1 MSKDLSSYRKEYL
14 KGILVEEDLPENPI
28 KLFSDWFNNADSKSN
43 EIEPNA
49 MSFSAIDLNGVPI
62 TRVVLL
68 KKFSND
74 GFVFCTN
81 YSSRKGKSITKNP
94 NVCISFFWSSL
105 EQQVIINGKASKVS
119 EVDSDNYFNS
129 RPIES
134 RLGAIISNQSEVIP
148 SREYLENKFKKNNLE
163 NNSVKRPRN
172 WGGYIVDPTS
182 IEFWQGRENRLH
194 DRILYKKENNIW
206 NYVRLSP

>member
-1 MSKDLSSYRKEYL
+1 MSKDLSRYRKEYL
-14 KGILVEEDLPENPI
+14 KGFLIEEDLPENPI
-28 KLFSDWFNNADSKSN
+28 KLFSDWFINADSKSN

-49 MSFSAIDLNGVPI
+49 MSLSAIDLNGVPI

-81 YSSRKGKSITKNP
+81 YSSTKGKSITKNP
-94 NVCISFFWSSL
+94 NVCMSFFWSSL

-119 EVDSDNYFNS
+119 EADSDNYFNS
-129 RPIES
+129 RPIGS
-134 RLGAIISNQSEVIP
+134 RLGAIISNQSEIIP
-148 SREYLENKFKKNNLE
+148 SREYLENKLKKNNLE
-163 NNSVKRPRN
+163 NNSVKRPKN

>member
-1 MSKDLSSYRKEYL
+1 MSKDLSNYRKEYL
-14 KGILVEEDLPENPI
+14 KGVLIEENLPENPI

-49 MSFSAIDLNGVPI
+49 MSLSAIDLNGVPI

-81 YSSRKGKSITKNP
+81 YSSTKGKSITKNP
-94 NVCISFFWSSL
+94 NVCMSFFWSSL

-119 EVDSDNYFNS
+119 EADSDNYFNS
-129 RPIES
+129 RPIGS
-134 RLGAIISNQSEVIP
+134 RLGAIISNQSEIIP
-148 SREYLENKFKKNNLE
+148 SREYLENKLKKNNLE
-163 NNSVKRPRN
+163 NNSVKRPKN

>member
-1 MSKDLSSYRKEYL
+1 MSKDLSRYRKEYL
-14 KGILVEEDLPENPI
+14 KGFLIEENLPENPI

-49 MSFSAIDLNGVPI
+49 MSLSAIDLNGVPI

-81 YSSRKGKSITKNP
+81 YSSTKGKSITKNP
-94 NVCISFFWSSL
+94 NVCMSFFWSSL

-119 EVDSDNYFNS
+119 EADADNYFNS
-129 RPIES
+129 RPIGS
-134 RLGAIISNQSEVIP
+134 RLGAIISNQSEIIP
-148 SREYLENKFKKNNLE
+148 SREYLENKLKKNNLE
-163 NNSVKRPRN
+163 NNSVKRPKN

>member
-1 MSKDLSSYRKEYL
+1 MSKDLSNYRKEYL
-14 KGILVEEDLPENPI
+14 KGVLIEEDLPENPI
-28 KLFSDWFNNADSKSN
+28 KLFSDWFINADSKSN

-49 MSFSAIDLNGVPI
+49 MSLSTIDLNGVPI

-94 NVCISFFWSSL
+94 NVCMSFFWSSL

-119 EVDSDNYFNS
+119 EADSDNYFNS
-129 RPIES
+129 RPIGS
-134 RLGAIISNQSEVIP
+134 RLGAIISNQSEIIP
-148 SREYLENKFKKNNLE
+148 SREYLENKLKKNNLE
-163 NNSVKRPRN
+163 NNSVKRPKN

>member
-1 MSKDLSSYRKEYL
+1 MSKDLSNYRKEYL
-14 KGILVEEDLPENPI
+14 KGVLIEENLPENPI
-28 KLFSDWFNNADSKSN
+28 KLFSDWFINADSKSN

-49 MSFSAIDLNGVPI
+49 MSLSTIDLNGVPI

-94 NVCISFFWSSL
+94 NVCMSFFWSSL

-119 EVDSDNYFNS
+119 EADSDNYFNS
-129 RPIES
+129 RPIGS
-134 RLGAIISNQSEVIP
+134 RLGAIISNQSEIIP
-148 SREYLENKFKKNNLE
+148 SREYLENKLKKNNLE
-163 NNSVKRPRN
+163 NNSVKRPKN

>member
-49 MSFSAIDLNGVPI
+49 MSLSAIDLNGVPI

-119 EVDSDNYFNS
+119 EADSDNYFNS
-129 RPIES
+129 RPIGS
-134 RLGAIISNQSEVIP
+134 RLGAIISNQSEIIP
-148 SREYLENKFKKNNLE
+148 SREYLENKLKKNNLE
-163 NNSVKRPRN
+163 NNSVKRPKN

>member
-1 MSKDLSSYRKEYL
+1 MSL
-14 KGILVEEDLPENPI
+14 
-28 KLFSDWFNNADSKSN
+28 
-43 EIEPNA
+43 
-49 MSFSAIDLNGVPI
+49 SAIDLNGVPI

-81 YSSRKGKSITKNP
+81 YSSTKGKSITKNP
-94 NVCISFFWSSL
+94 NVCMSFFWSSL

-119 EVDSDNYFNS
+119 EADSDNYFNS
-129 RPIES
+129 RPIGS
-134 RLGAIISNQSEVIP
+134 RLGAIISNQSEIIP
-148 SREYLENKFKKNNLE
+148 SREYLENKLKKNNLE
-163 NNSVKRPRN
+163 NNSVKRPKN

>member
-1 MSKDLSSYRKEYL
+1 MSKDLSRYRKEYL
-14 KGILVEEDLPENPI
+14 KGFLIEENLPENPI

-49 MSFSAIDLNGVPI
+49 MSLSTIDLNGVPI

-81 YSSRKGKSITKNP
+81 YSSTKGKSITKNP
-94 NVCISFFWSSL
+94 NVCMSFFWSSL

-119 EVDSDNYFNS
+119 EADSDNYFNS
-129 RPIES
+129 RPIGS
-134 RLGAIISNQSEVIP
+134 RLGAIISNQSEIIP
-148 SREYLENKFKKNNLE
+148 SREYLENKLKKNNLE
-163 NNSVKRPRN
+163 NNSVKRPKN

>member
-1 MSKDLSSYRKEYL
+1 MSKDLSRYRKEYL
-14 KGILVEEDLPENPI
+14 KGFLIEEDLPENPI

-49 MSFSAIDLNGVPI
+49 MSLSAIDLNGVPI

-81 YSSRKGKSITKNP
+81 YSSTKGKSITKNP
-94 NVCISFFWSSL
+94 NVCMSFFWSSL

-119 EVDSDNYFNS
+119 EADSDNYFNS
-129 RPIES
+129 RPIGS
-134 RLGAIISNQSEVIP
+134 RLGAIISNQSEIIP
-148 SREYLENKFKKNNLE
+148 SREYLENKLKKNNLE
-163 NNSVKRPRN
+163 NNSVKRPKN

>member
-1 MSKDLSSYRKEYL
+1 MSKDLSRYRKEYL
-14 KGILVEEDLPENPI
+14 KGFLIEENLPENPI

-49 MSFSAIDLNGVPI
+49 MSLSAIDLNGVPI

-94 NVCISFFWSSL
+94 NVCMSFFWSSL

-119 EVDSDNYFNS
+119 EADSDNYFNS
-129 RPIES
+129 RPIGS
-134 RLGAIISNQSEVIP
+134 RLGAIISNQSEIIP
-148 SREYLENKFKKNNLE
+148 SREYLENKLKKNNLE
-163 NNSVKRPRN
+163 NNSVKRPKN

>member
-49 MSFSAIDLNGVPI
+49 MSLSAIDLNGVPI

-81 YSSRKGKSITKNP
+81 YSSTKGKSITKNP
-94 NVCISFFWSSL
+94 NVCMSFFWSSL

-119 EVDSDNYFNS
+119 EADSDNYFNS
-129 RPIES
+129 RPIGS
-134 RLGAIISNQSEVIP
+134 RLGAIISNQSEIIP
-148 SREYLENKFKKNNLE
+148 SREYLENKLKKNNLE
-163 NNSVKRPRN
+163 NNSVKRPKN

>member
-1 MSKDLSSYRKEYL
+1 MSKDLSRYRKEYL
-14 KGILVEEDLPENPI
+14 KGFLIEENLPENPI

-49 MSFSAIDLNGVPI
+49 MSLSAIDLNGVPI

-81 YSSRKGKSITKNP
+81 YSSTKGKSITKNP
-94 NVCISFFWSSL
+94 NVCMSFFWSSL

-119 EVDSDNYFNS
+119 EADSDNYFNS
-129 RPIES
+129 RPIGS
-134 RLGAIISNQSEVIP
+134 RLGAIISNQSEIIP
-148 SREYLENKFKKNNLE
+148 SREYLENKLKKNNLE
-163 NNSVKRPRN
+163 NNSVKRPKN

>member
-1 MSKDLSSYRKEYL
+1 MSKDLSRYRKEYL
-14 KGILVEEDLPENPI
+14 KGVLIEEDLPENPI

-49 MSFSAIDLNGVPI
+49 MSLSAIDLNGVPI

-81 YSSRKGKSITKNP
+81 YSSTKGKSITKNP
-94 NVCISFFWSSL
+94 NVCMSFFWSSL

-119 EVDSDNYFNS
+119 EADSDNYFNS
-129 RPIES
+129 RPIGS
-134 RLGAIISNQSEVIP
+134 RLGAIISNQSEIIP
-148 SREYLENKFKKNNLE
+148 SREYLENKLKKNNLE
-163 NNSVKRPRN
+163 NNSVKRPKN

>member
-1 MSKDLSSYRKEYL
+1 MGKDLSNYRKEYL
-14 KGILVEEDLPENPI
+14 KGVLVEEDLPKNPI
-28 KLFSDWFNNADSKSN
+28 DLFSDWFIYADSKSN

-49 MSFSAIDLNGVPI
+49 MSLSAIDLNGVPI

-94 NVCISFFWSSL
+94 NVCMSFFWSSI
-105 EQQVIINGKASKVS
+105 EQQVIINGMASKVS
-119 EVDSDNYFNS
+119 EADSDYYFNS
-129 RPIES
+129 RPIGS
-134 RLGAIISNQSEVIP
+134 RLGAIISNQSEIIP
-148 SREYLENKFKKNNLE
+148 SREYLENKLKKNNLE
-163 NNSVKRPRN
+163 NNSVKRPKN

-194 DRILYKKENNIW
+194 DRILYKKENNVW

>member
-1 MSKDLSSYRKEYL
+1 MGKDLSNYRKEYL
-14 KGILVEEDLPENPI
+14 KGVLVEEDLPKNPI
-28 KLFSDWFNNADSKSN
+28 KLFSDWFIYADSKSN

-49 MSFSAIDLNGVPI
+49 MSLSVIDLNGVPI

-94 NVCISFFWSSL
+94 NVCMSFFWSSI
-105 EQQVIINGKASKVS
+105 EQQVIINGMASKVS
-119 EVDSDNYFNS
+119 EADSDYYFNS
-129 RPIES
+129 RPIGS
-134 RLGAIISNQSEVIP
+134 RLGAIISNQSEIIP
-148 SREYLENKFKKNNLE
+148 SREYLENKLKKNNLE
-163 NNSVKRPRN
+163 NNSVKRPKN

-194 DRILYKKENNIW
+194 DRILYKKENNVW

>member
-1 MSKDLSSYRKEYL
+1 MSKDLSRYRKEYL
-14 KGILVEEDLPENPI
+14 KGVLIEEDLPENPI

-49 MSFSAIDLNGVPI
+49 MSLSAIDLNGVPI

-81 YSSRKGKSITKNP
+81 YSSTKGKSITKNP
-94 NVCISFFWSSL
+94 NVCMSFFWSSL

-119 EVDSDNYFNS
+119 EADSDNYFNS
-129 RPIES
+129 RPIGS
-134 RLGAIISNQSEVIP
+134 RRGAIISNQSEIIP
-148 SREYLENKFKKNNLE
+148 SREYLENKLKKNNLE
-163 NNSVKRPRN
+163 NNSVKRPKN

>member
-1 MSKDLSSYRKEYL
+1 MGKDLSNYRKEYL
-14 KGILVEEDLPENPI
+14 KGVLVEEDLPKNPI
-28 KLFSDWFNNADSKSN
+28 DLFSDWFIYADSKSN

-49 MSFSAIDLNGVPI
+49 MSLSAIDLNGVPI

-94 NVCISFFWSSL
+94 NVCMSFFWSSL

-119 EVDSDNYFNS
+119 EADSDNYFNS
-129 RPIES
+129 RPIGS
-134 RLGAIISNQSEVIP
+134 RLGAIISNQSEIIP
-148 SREYLENKFKKNNLE
+148 SREYLENKLKKNNLE
-163 NNSVKRPRN
+163 NNSVKRPKN

>member
-1 MSKDLSSYRKEYL
+1 MSKDLSNYRKEYL
-14 KGILVEEDLPENPI
+14 KGVLIEENLPENPI
-28 KLFSDWFNNADSKSN
+28 KLFSDWFINADSKSN

-49 MSFSAIDLNGVPI
+49 MSLSAIDLNGVPI

-81 YSSRKGKSITKNP
+81 YSSTKGKSITKNP
-94 NVCISFFWSSL
+94 NVCMSFFWSSL

-119 EVDSDNYFNS
+119 EADSDNYFNS
-129 RPIES
+129 RPIGS
-134 RLGAIISNQSEVIP
+134 RLGAIISNQSEIIP
-148 SREYLENKFKKNNLE
+148 SREYLENKLKKNNLE
-163 NNSVKRPRN
+163 NNSVKRPKN

>member
-1 MSKDLSSYRKEYL
+1 MSKDLSRYRKEYL
-14 KGILVEEDLPENPI
+14 KGFLIEENLPENPI

-49 MSFSAIDLNGVPI
+49 MSLSAIDLNGVPI

-81 YSSRKGKSITKNP
+81 YSSTKGKSITKNP
-94 NVCISFFWSSL
+94 NVCMSFFWSSL

-119 EVDSDNYFNS
+119 EADSDNYFNS
-129 RPIES
+129 RPIGS
-134 RLGAIISNQSEVIP
+134 RLGAIISNQSEIIP
-148 SREYLENKFKKNNLE
+148 SREYLENKLKKNNLE
-163 NNSVKRPRN
+163 NNSVKRPNN

>member
-28 KLFSDWFNNADSKSN
+28 KLFSDWFNNTDSKSN

-49 MSFSAIDLNGVPI
+49 MSLSAIDLNGVPI

-129 RPIES
+129 RPIGS
-134 RLGAIISNQSEVIP
+134 RLGSIISNQSEVIP

>member
-1 MSKDLSSYRKEYL
+1 MSKDLSNYRKEYL
-14 KGILVEEDLPENPI
+14 KGVLIEEDLPENPI
-28 KLFSDWFNNADSKSN
+28 KLFSDWFINADSKSN

-49 MSFSAIDLNGVPI
+49 MSLSAIDLNGVPI

-94 NVCISFFWSSL
+94 NVCMSFFWSSL

-119 EVDSDNYFNS
+119 EADSDNYFNS
-129 RPIES
+129 RPIGS
-134 RLGAIISNQSEVIP
+134 RLGAIISNQSEIIP
-148 SREYLENKFKKNNLE
+148 SREYLENKLKKNNLE
-163 NNSVKRPRN
+163 NNSVKRPKN

>member
-1 MSKDLSSYRKEYL
+1 MSKDLSNYRKEYL
-14 KGILVEEDLPENPI
+14 KGVLIEEDLPENPI
-28 KLFSDWFNNADSKSN
+28 KLFSDWFINADSKSN

-49 MSFSAIDLNGVPI
+49 MSLSAIDLNGVPI

-81 YSSRKGKSITKNP
+81 YSSTKGKSITKNP
-94 NVCISFFWSSL
+94 NVCMSFFWSSL

-119 EVDSDNYFNS
+119 EADSDNYFNS
-129 RPIES
+129 RPIGS
-134 RLGAIISNQSEVIP
+134 RLGAIISNQSEIIP
-148 SREYLENKFKKNNLE
+148 SREYLENKLKKNNLE
-163 NNSVKRPRN
+163 NNSVKRPKN

>member
-1 MSKDLSSYRKEYL
+1 MSKDLSNYRKEYL
-14 KGILVEEDLPENPI
+14 KGVLIEENLPENPI

-49 MSFSAIDLNGVPI
+49 MSLSAIDLNGVPI

-81 YSSRKGKSITKNP
+81 YSSTKGKSITKNP
-94 NVCISFFWSSL
+94 NVCMSFFWSSL

-119 EVDSDNYFNS
+119 EADSDNYFNS
-129 RPIES
+129 RPIGS
-134 RLGAIISNQSEVIP
+134 RLGAIISNQSEIIP
-148 SREYLENKFKKNNLE
+148 SREYLENKLKKNNLE
-163 NNSVKRPRN
+163 NNSVKRPKN
-172 WGGYIVDPTS
+172 WGGYIVDPTL